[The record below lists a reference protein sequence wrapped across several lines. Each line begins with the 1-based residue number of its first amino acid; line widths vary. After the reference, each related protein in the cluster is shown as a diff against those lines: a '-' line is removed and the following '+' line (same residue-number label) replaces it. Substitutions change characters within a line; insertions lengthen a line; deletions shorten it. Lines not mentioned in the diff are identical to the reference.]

1 MRLKVCVLVHLRVL
15 GVQLIDL
22 SHVHRKDELNI
33 ILMQQI
39 ISESLPVDRDVLSEA
54 HEIVLVKHVEGLMNL
69 YTIVVKLIVIEVA
82 AIPSDS
88 RLVVKMLGHSH
99 ANFKKHESSEAR
111 FVFFFQISRVL
122 VDIP

>member
-1 MRLKVCVLVHLRVL
+1 MRLEVCVLVHLRVL

-22 SHVHRKDELNI
+22 CHVHRKDELNI

-39 ISESLPVDRDVLSEA
+39 VSESLPVDRDVLSEA
-54 HEIVLVKHVEGLMNL
+54 HQIVLVKHVEGLMNL
-69 YTIVVKLIVIEVA
+69 YTIVVKLIVIKVT

-88 RLVVKMLGHSH
+88 RLVVKMLGHPH
-99 ANFKKHESSEAR
+99 AHFKEHESSESWL
-111 FVFFFQISRVL
+111 VFLFQISRVL